1 MPATP
6 DLTDISNYF
15 AGRKDQIEKN
25 IYHRTWRTNPFI
37 SMFKR
42 EPFTMED
49 GRIPEVLT
57 NTHEL
62 PTAYPFGLANQALAS
77 GTGNPATVAATVIK
91 SGHKK
96 RTYQL
101 EVTAFESEVLDLHT
115 MQNRFQV
122 AQQTKNKERGL
133 ADFGTVWMGDWY
145 RVKNIGM
152 INTKVS
158 TNSATGYASKSDALY
173 NFSTLALPT
182 QYFSWAHANLI
193 YDMMVRLGAG
203 EFAVGSA
210 MGAPVF
216 ALVCGP
222 GYKRELYQDNEEVR
236 ETINYS
242 PDSKLNFAARGINQA
257 VNGFAPNVDEFP
269 IRYAADGTTPIYPTI
284 NQATT
289 DGQESIPNPNYR
301 TVAQGGLAV
310 YEVITI
316 LCRDI
321 YTVKPRPVGPT
332 SFGQATFNAINYTG
346 EVKWINNPD
355 MGTNK
360 LGNLGFYRM
369 DIQQAAK
376 PEYPELGVSVLTL
389 AKD

>member
-1 MPATP
+1 MPTP
-6 DLTDISNYF
+6 NLTDIDNYF
-15 AGRKDQIEKN
+15 AGRKDQIEKK
-25 IYHRTWRTNPFI
+25 IYFGKWRTNPFVT
-37 SMFKR
+37 MLKR
-42 EPFTMED
+42 EQFTMED
-49 GRIPEVLT
+49 GRIHEVLT

-62 PTAYPFGLANQALAS
+62 PTAYPFALPNQALAT
-77 GTGNPATVAATVIK
+77 GTGNPATVDATVIK

-96 RTYQL
+96 RIYQL
-101 EVTAFESEVLDLHT
+101 EVVAFESEVIDLHT
-115 MQNRFQV
+115 IQNRFQ
-122 AQQTKNKERGL
+122 ATQQTKNKERGL
-133 ADFGTVWMGDWY
+133 ASFGTVWTSDWY
-145 RVKNIGM
+145 RVHNIGM
-152 INTKVS
+152 LNTKIS

-173 NFSTLALPT
+173 DFSTLALPT

-193 YDMMVRLGAG
+193 YDLMVRLGAG

-222 GYKRELYQDNEEVR
+222 GYKRELYQNDEEVR

-242 PDSKLNFAARGINQA
+242 ADSKLNFAARGINQA

-269 IRYAADGTTPIYPTI
+269 IRYAANGTTLLYPTI
-284 NQATT
+284 NQNTT
-289 DGQESIPNPNYR
+289 AGRESVPNPDYR

-310 YEVITI
+310 YEVVTI

-369 DIQQAAK
+369 DMQLAAK
-376 PEYPELGVSVLTL
+376 PEYPELGVSILTL